1 MEWSGRVFR
10 LAGGCAKL
18 ILKKI
23 LYYFNRII
31 NNRFVID
38 NNQIN
43 PLKFLFILII
53 ILTSFILLNFYPD
66 KIINLLS
73 DYNIFKKLNYSI
85 LFIVILLRKG
95 DNNFNNKEKRN

>member
-1 MEWSGRVFR
+1 MEWPGFQVSGWV
-10 LAGGCAKL
+10 CQTNPQ
-18 ILKKI
+18 KKFFI
-23 LYYFNRII
+23 YFNRII